1 MTEQSDLTQIVCDAF
16 KEKFGSA
23 PTLVAKAPGRVNLI
37 GEHTDYNDGFV
48 LPMAIDRAIWMA
60 VRPRDDRR
68 VVLHSLDF
76 DDVGEFSLDAIQ
88 RGGLGP
94 IEYVKGV
101 AFTLGETGL
110 ALTGFDGVMKGNVPI
125 GAGLS
130 SSAALELVTAR
141 ILTALAGAPWDPVT
155 MAKLAQRAENQW
167 VGMNCG
173 IMDQLISAAGQEGQ
187 ALLIDCRSLELKQTP
202 LPTGTVVVVMD
213 TNTRRGEHGHMD
225 SAYNERREQCEEA
238 ARIMG
243 VSALRDV
250 SMAQLEASRKRL
262 SELTYRRARHVVS
275 ENERTLKVY
284 RTMLAD
290 DPTAMGQLM
299 NEGHD
304 SISQDFEVSSEALDA
319 MAEIAQA
326 QPGCFGARM
335 TGGGFAGCAVA
346 LVDANAAD
354 TFTADVTRLYEE
366 RTGIEPQLYVCHAS
380 AGASLVD

>member
-1 MTEQSDLTQIVCDAF
+1 MAEQNDLTQMVRDAF
-16 KEKFGSA
+16 QGKFGGPPA
-23 PTLVAKAPGRVNLI
+23 LVAKAPGRVNLI

-60 VRPRDDRR
+60 ASPRDDRR

-76 DDVGEFSLDAIQ
+76 DRVSEFSLDDIKK
-88 RGGLGP
+88 GDLGP

-101 AFTLGETGL
+101 AFFLAETGL
-110 ALTGFDGVMKGNVPI
+110 DLVGFDGVMKGNVPI

-141 ILTALAGAPWDPVT
+141 VFTALAGAPWEPVA

-173 IMDQLISAAGQEGQ
+173 IMDQLISAAGQEGK

-202 LPTGTVVVVMD
+202 LPSGTVVVVMD

-238 ARIMG
+238 ARIIG
-243 VSALRDV
+243 VPVLRDV
-250 SMAQLEASRKRL
+250 SMEQLEANKGRL
-262 SELTYRRARHVVS
+262 SDVTYRRARHVVS
-275 ENERTLKVY
+275 EDERTLKAY
-284 RTMLAD
+284 KIMLAD
-290 DPTAMGQLM
+290 DPAALGQLM
-299 NEGHD
+299 NEAHT
-304 SISQDFEVSSEALDA
+304 SISRDFEVSSEALDA

-346 LVDANAAD
+346 LIDEGVVEA
-354 TFTADVTRLYEE
+354 FTADVARLYEE
-366 RTGIEPQLYVCHAS
+366 RIGIEPQLYVCRAS
-380 AGASLVD
+380 AGAGIVE